1 MKKITRDFI
10 GRKALVADDYI
21 INQELTREMLEL
33 MGCDVDVAED
43 GKTALDKY
51 NDNNYDVIIMDV
63 QMPEMDGYDATKNIR
78 EIENTSGKKRTVI
91 IAITANAMSG
101 DREKCLAA
109 GMDDYISKPI
119 KGEILQQK
127 LAQYFLHKD

>member
-1 MKKITRDFI
+1 
-10 GRKALVADDYI
+10 
-21 INQELTREMLEL
+21 
-33 MGCDVDVAED
+33 
-43 GKTALDKY
+43 
-51 NDNNYDVIIMDV
+51 
-63 QMPEMDGYDATKNIR
+63 MPEMDGYDATKNIR